1 MCDLLGSDLESRL
14 RALIARLG
22 TQLEGTD
29 ANDAVNQLLLACR
42 QWGERLEPL
51 VCDTGRLLNEW
62 IDDGVGVL
70 FEGAQGALLDLDHGT
85 YPYVSSSSATAGG
98 ASTGTGVGP
107 TRMDGVLGVLK
118 AYTTRVGSG
127 PFTTELHDESG
138 EFMRERGAEFG
149 TTTGR
154 PRRCGWLD
162 LVAARYGARVN
173 DVTAI
178 ALTKLDILDPL
189 DEIPVCIGY
198 KTPHGL
204 LNHFPAD
211 LETLEQ
217 AEPMYEI
224 LEGWG
229 TSTEG
234 ILDYV
239 DLPEAVKAYVA
250 FIEERVGA
258 PVGLVSTGPK
268 REQTILRHDSP
279 LNRLTDGRLQAI
291 LAGQQNV

>member
-1 MCDLLGSDLESRL
+1 MPSRPSAHAQFRRVDDESRSQT
-14 RALIARLG
+14 RSRRLG
-22 TQLEGTD
+22 VHRLVTSCDVAHVSRSATIS
-29 ANDAVNQLLLACR
+29 AVFLD
-42 QWGERLEPL
+42 
-51 VCDTGRLLNEW
+51 DTGL
-62 IDDGVGVL
+62 
-70 FEGAQGALLDLDHGT
+70 
-85 YPYVSSSSATAGG
+85 
-98 ASTGTGVGP
+98 GVGP
-107 TRMDGVLGVLK
+107 NMVGRVIGVCK
-118 AYTTRVGSG
+118 AFTSRVGSG
-127 PFTTELHDESG
+127 PFPCESEGETAVRLRGTGENPWDEY
-138 EFMRERGAEFG
+138 G

-154 PRRCGWLD
+154 ARRVGWLD
-162 LVAARYGARVN
+162 LVMLRHASRIN
-173 DVTAI
+173 SFTDI

-198 KTPHGL
+198 KTPQGV

-217 AEPMYEI
+217 AEPMYET

-234 ILDYV
+234 ILDYD
-239 DLPEAVKAYVA
+239 DLPQAVKAYVA
-250 FIEERVGA
+250 YIEEQVGV

-279 LNRLTDGRLQAI
+279 LDRLTDGRLEAI